1 MEASMKPDILQ
12 IEPIISDPI
21 SSLNNYFTIHNYW
34 EADDSQSFIADL
46 ANRIR
51 GIVTHGGIG
60 AGAELIGSLPKL
72 EIISCFGVGVDAID
86 LDAANA
92 HNVIVTN
99 TPDVLTDDVAD
110 LAIALILATA
120 REIPQCDRFI
130 RADRW
135 KEGTMR
141 FGTKVSGKTVGIIG
155 LGRIGHAFAKR
166 AEAFDLS
173 VCYYDPR
180 EDPDVGY
187 RHYSDLRTMA
197 ADCEFLVLTC
207 IGGQATNNIVN
218 AEILQALGPKGFLI
232 NVSRGSTVD
241 ESALITALQGGTIA
255 GAGLDV
261 FANEPHLPAE
271 LLASDNVVVLPH
283 QGSATHETRNA
294 MGQLVV
300 DNLRAYFEGRPVL
313 TRVA

>member
-12 IEPIISDPI
+12 IAPIISDPI

-34 EADDSQSFIADL
+34 EADDSRSLIADL

-155 LGRIGHAFAKR
+155 LGRIGHAFA
-166 AEAFDLS
+166 
-173 VCYYDPR
+173 
-180 EDPDVGY
+180 
-187 RHYSDLRTMA
+187 
-197 ADCEFLVLTC
+197 
-207 IGGQATNNIVN
+207 
-218 AEILQALGPKGFLI
+218 
-232 NVSRGSTVD
+232 
-241 ESALITALQGGTIA
+241 
-255 GAGLDV
+255 
-261 FANEPHLPAE
+261 
-271 LLASDNVVVLPH
+271 
-283 QGSATHETRNA
+283 
-294 MGQLVV
+294 
-300 DNLRAYFEGRPVL
+300 
-313 TRVA
+313 